1 MLSLPKSAHD
11 SVTIETGQAR
21 YSRLYWSSIPH
32 PHTLPPELV
41 EPILLS
47 SVPSSGRDWCIPT
60 FEGGILMGPSHL
72 IIHHMFIQWTLW
84 SIYGSRVKNP
94 PASVGY
100 VGSIPGL
107 GRSPGEGNSNLLQY
121 SCLKNSKDRGAWWD
135 TVRGLAKTQIGVSD

>member
-11 SVTIETGQAR
+11 SVTIATGQAR
-21 YSRLYWSSIPH
+21 YSRLYWSSILH

-60 FEGGILMGPSHL
+60 FEGWILMGLSHL

-84 SIYGSRVKNP
+84 SIYGSGVKNP
-94 PASVGY
+94 PASVGD

-107 GRSPGEGNSNLLQY
+107 GRSPGEGNGNLLQY
-121 SCLKNSKDRGAWWD
+121 SCLKNSKDRGAWWA
-135 TVRGLAKTQIGVSD
+135 TVRGLAKTQTGVSD